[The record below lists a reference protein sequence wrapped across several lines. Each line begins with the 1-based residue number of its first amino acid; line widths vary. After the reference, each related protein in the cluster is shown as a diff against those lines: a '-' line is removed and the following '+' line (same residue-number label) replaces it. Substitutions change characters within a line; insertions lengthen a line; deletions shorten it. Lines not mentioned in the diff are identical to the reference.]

1 MNTLTKTTQK
11 QRTMTMKANGYT
23 FCDAACEKDV
33 LRYGEIVIDEM
44 YDTWDGH
51 TYRLRSIRYDG
62 KLYWHKM
69 VDGKLVEF
77 RSLR

>member
-1 MNTLTKTTQK
+1 M
-11 QRTMTMKANGYT
+11 R
-23 FCDAACEKDV
+23 
-33 LRYGEIVIDEM
+33 
-44 YDTWDGH
+44 W
-51 TYRLRSIRYDG
+51 TYLPFAGIRYDS

>member
-1 MNTLTKTTQK
+1 MTTTKT
-11 QRTMTMKANGYT
+11 NGYI
-23 FCDAACEKDV
+23 FYDALCAEDV
-33 LRYGEIVIDEM
+33 LRYGDIVVDEI

-51 TYRLRSIRYDG
+51 TYHLRAIRYEN

-69 VDGKLVEF
+69 VDGKLMEF